1 MDNFLL
7 IPKNEELERF
17 SQQLGFSHTFF
28 LEKDFVLITSNNPK
42 EALKLIQQAKS
53 RKLLTIYRPSSEELL
68 RYVLEKTPVD
78 MVLGAEYFHPHDN
91 LHYPRSGLDQ
101 ILCKIAA
108 ERGKIIAFSFADI
121 LNAANQPQL
130 LRRMMFN
137 ISLCQKYKVKMLFS
151 TFAQSKWELRAAHD
165 LLALWRVLGGRDKE
179 DLMLHD

>member
-7 IPKNEELERF
+7 IPENEEIQQF
-17 SQQLGFSHTFF
+17 NQQLGFSRTFF
-28 LEKDFVLITSNNPK
+28 LDNGFVLITSNNPK

-53 RKLLTIYRPSSEELL
+53 RKLLAIYRPSSEELL

-78 MVLGAEYFHPHDN
+78 MVLGAEYLHSHDN

-101 ILCKIAA
+101 ILCKITA
-108 ERGKIIAFSFADI
+108 ERGKIIAFSFANI
-121 LNAANQPQL
+121 LRAQNQPQL

-151 TFAQSKWELRAAHD
+151 TFAQDKWELRSAHD
-165 LLALWRVLGGRDKE
+165 LLAFWRVLGGRGKE

>member
-1 MDNFLL
+1 MDSFLL
-7 IPKNEELERF
+7 TPENEEIQQF
-17 SQQLGFSHTFF
+17 SQQLGFSRTFF

-78 MVLGAEYFHPHDN
+78 IILGAEQIHPHDN

-108 ERGKIIAFSFADI
+108 ERGKTIAFSFADI
-121 LNAANQPQL
+121 LKAQNQPQL

-137 ISLCQKYKVKMLFS
+137 ISLAQKYKVKMLFS
-151 TFAQSKWELRAAHD
+151 TFARDKWELRAAHD
-165 LLALWRVLGGRDKE
+165 LLALWRVLGGKGKE